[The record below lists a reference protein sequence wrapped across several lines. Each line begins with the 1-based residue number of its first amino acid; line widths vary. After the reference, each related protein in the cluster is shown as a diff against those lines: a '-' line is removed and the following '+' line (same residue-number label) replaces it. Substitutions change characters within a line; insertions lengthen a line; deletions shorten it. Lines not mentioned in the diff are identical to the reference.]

1 MTEIRIDHLFGRMKG
16 LSHVA
21 AILLAL
27 SSTTMIDDNKTNAD
41 IMRLVLV
48 SDSEFKD
55 HRGWMFHIILH
66 TI

>member
-1 MTEIRIDHLFGRMKG
+1 MVDHLFGRIKE

-41 IMRLVLV
+41 IMMLILV
-48 SDSEFKD
+48 SD
-55 HRGWMFHIILH
+55 IIRV
-66 TI
+66 